1 MKDKM
6 QIMAITLRI
15 SAIALMV
22 AGLALASLTNDAR
35 GETQPTVV
43 NVGVAEPRSF
53 LFIGNSFMFYNN
65 SMHTMFRHIV
75 RAADP
80 ENATAYRATS
90 ATISGAGL
98 NWHDV
103 TSYFR
108 PGALAQYSFVEGNKI
123 RFNEFER
130 LFDVVIMQDCSQCPV
145 HPQLKSLFHEYAAK
159 HSATV
164 VEHGARPVFLMTWA
178 YEDKPEMTAQLA
190 EQYTIAGNANDALV
204 VPAGLAFAAARE
216 GRPGLNLYQRDRR
229 HPSPE
234 GTYLA
239 ALTMYASIFGRA
251 PSGGYAPTVIDAE
264 TAAYL
269 RQTAWTAAKDY
280 FGF

>member
-1 MKDKM
+1 M
-6 QIMAITLRI
+6 MANTLRN
-15 SAIALMV
+15 SAIAMLV
-22 AGLALASLTNDAR
+22 AGLAIASLTGDAR
-35 GETQPTVV
+35 GETRPTVV
-43 NVGVAEPRSF
+43 DVGVAEPRSF
-53 LFIGNSFMFYNN
+53 LFVGNSFMFYNN
-65 SMHTMFRHIV
+65 SMHTMFRRIV

-80 ENATAYRATS
+80 GNATAYRATS

-103 TSYFR
+103 ESYLR
-108 PGALAQYSFVEGNKI
+108 PDALAQYSFVEGNRI
-123 RFNEFER
+123 RFNDFEQ

-145 HPQLKSLFHEYAAK
+145 HPQLKPLFHEYAAK

-164 VEHGARPVFLMTWA
+164 VDHGARPVFLMTWA
-178 YEDKPEMTAQLA
+178 YEDRPEMTAQLA

-216 GRPGLNLYQRDRR
+216 GRPGLNLYQRDGR

-239 ALTMYASIFGRA
+239 ALTMYASIFRRA
-251 PSGGYAPTVIDAE
+251 PSGGYAPSGIDAE
-264 TAAYL
+264 TAEYL

-280 FGF
+280 FGI

>member
-1 MKDKM
+1 M
-6 QIMAITLRI
+6 MANTLRN
-15 SAIALMV
+15 SAIAILV
-22 AGLALASLTNDAR
+22 AGLALASLSSDAR
-35 GETQPTVV
+35 GETRPTVV
-43 NVGVAEPRSF
+43 DVGIAEPRSF

-80 ENATAYRATS
+80 GNAAAYRATS

-103 TSYFR
+103 ASYLR

-123 RFNEFER
+123 RFNDFER

-145 HPQLKSLFHEYAAK
+145 HPQLKPLFHEYAEK
-159 HSATV
+159 HAATV
-164 VEHGARPVFLMTWA
+164 ADHGARPVFLMTWA

-204 VPAGLAFAAARE
+204 VPAGLAFAAARA
-216 GRPGLNLYQRDRR
+216 GRPGLSLYQPDRR

-239 ALTMYASIFGRA
+239 ALTMYASIFRRA
-251 PSGGYAPTVIDAE
+251 PAEGYVPPGIDEE

-269 RQTAWTAAKDY
+269 RHTA
-280 FGF
+280 

>member
-1 MKDKM
+1 
-6 QIMAITLRI
+6 
-15 SAIALMV
+15 
-22 AGLALASLTNDAR
+22 
-35 GETQPTVV
+35 
-43 NVGVAEPRSF
+43 
-53 LFIGNSFMFYNN
+53 MFYNN

-80 ENATAYRATS
+80 GNATAYRATS

-103 TSYFR
+103 ASYLR
-108 PGALAQYSFVEGNKI
+108 PGALAQYSFVEGNRI
-123 RFNEFER
+123 RFNDFER

-145 HPQLKSLFHEYAAK
+145 HPQLKPLFHEFAAK

-164 VEHGARPVFLMTWA
+164 VDHGARPVFLMTWA

-190 EQYTIAGNANDALV
+190 EEYTVAGNANDALV
-204 VPAGLAFAAARE
+204 VPAGLAFATARE
-216 GRPGLNLYQRDRR
+216 GRPGLSLYQPDRR

-239 ALTMYASIFGRA
+239 ALTMYASIFRRA
-251 PSGGYAPTVIDAE
+251 PAEGYVPPGIDAE

-269 RQTAWTAAKDY
+269 RQAAWTTAKDY

>member
-1 MKDKM
+1 
-6 QIMAITLRI
+6 
-15 SAIALMV
+15 
-22 AGLALASLTNDAR
+22 
-35 GETQPTVV
+35 
-43 NVGVAEPRSF
+43 
-53 LFIGNSFMFYNN
+53 
-65 SMHTMFRHIV
+65 
-75 RAADP
+75 
-80 ENATAYRATS
+80 
-90 ATISGAGL
+90 
-98 NWHDV
+98 
-103 TSYFR
+103 
-108 PGALAQYSFVEGNKI
+108 
-123 RFNEFER
+123 
-130 LFDVVIMQDCSQCPV
+130 
-145 HPQLKSLFHEYAAK
+145 
-159 HSATV
+159 
-164 VEHGARPVFLMTWA
+164 MTWA

-216 GRPGLNLYQRDRR
+216 GRPGLNLYQPDRR